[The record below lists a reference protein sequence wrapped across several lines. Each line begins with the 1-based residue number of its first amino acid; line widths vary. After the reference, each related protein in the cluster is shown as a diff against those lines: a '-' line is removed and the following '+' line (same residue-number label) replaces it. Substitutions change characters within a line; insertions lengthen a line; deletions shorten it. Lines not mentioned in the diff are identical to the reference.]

1 MTTEKAGATREESL
15 SKASDSDRRL
25 SSGDS
30 VDLANR
36 CPTCLVEMEWIHF
49 PTGEGRY
56 PVDGQPTAYVCR
68 NRTCDARVT
77 SAHALVERCVA

>member
-1 MTTEKAGATREESL
+1 MKATKEGMSRLTSNTEKAGATREESL

-36 CPTCLVEMEWIHF
+36 CPTCLVEMDWIHSHYQC
-49 PTGEGRY
+49 P
-56 PVDGQPTAYVCR
+56 
-68 NRTCDARVT
+68 
-77 SAHALVERCVA
+77 RCGWRDSCCM

>member
-1 MTTEKAGATREESL
+1 MTSNTEKAGATREESF

-36 CPTCLVEMEWIHF
+36 CPTCLLEIPLWLARLVLHVKELRALPMPWAR
-49 PTGEGRY
+49 PTFAGI
-56 PVDGQPTAYVCR
+56 
-68 NRTCDARVT
+68 
-77 SAHALVERCVA
+77 ALGTHR

>member
-1 MTTEKAGATREESL
+1 MTSNTEKAGATREESL

-36 CPTCLVEMEWIHF
+36 CPTCLVEMEWIHSHYQC
-49 PTGEGRY
+49 P
-56 PVDGQPTAYVCR
+56 
-68 NRTCDARVT
+68 
-77 SAHALVERCVA
+77 RCGWRDSCCM